1 MTKKC
6 MLARE
11 DAREKAVT
19 RNKAKRVRLKAII
32 KSPTSSHEEKA
43 AALLALQKLPR
54 DSSPCRQRNRCF
66 LTGRP
71 RGYYRRF
78 GLGRNKLREHAM
90 MGDIPGLKK
99 ASW

>member
-6 MLARE
+6 MLERE
-11 DAREKAVT
+11 IVRKKAV
-19 RNKAKRVRLKAII
+19 AKGAQRRAELKAII
-32 KSPTSSHEEKA
+32 KSPTTTIEQKMA
-43 AALLALQKLPR
+43 AQMSLQKMPR
-54 DSSPCRQRNRCF
+54 DSSPCRMRNRCF

-90 MGDIPGLKK
+90 LGDIPGLKK
-99 ASW
+99 SSW

>member
-6 MLARE
+6 MLERE
-11 DAREKAVT
+11 ESRRKAVD
-19 RNKAKRVRLKAII
+19 RCALRRRKLKEII
-32 KSPTSSHEEKA
+32 KSPRTSVEEKMA
-43 AALLALQKLPR
+43 AQLSLQKMPR
-54 DSSPCRQRNRCF
+54 DSSPIRMRNRCF

-90 MGDIPGLKK
+90 LGDIPGLKK
-99 ASW
+99 SSW

>member
-11 DAREKAVT
+11 NVREKAVL
-19 RNKAKRVRLKAII
+19 KGADKRRKLKELI
-32 KSPTSSHEEKA
+32 KSPKTPQAEKM
-43 AALLALQKLPR
+43 AALLALQKMPR
-54 DSSPCRQRNRCF
+54 DSSPIRRRNRCF

>member
-11 DAREKAVT
+11 NVRAKAVA
-19 RNKAKRVRLKAII
+19 NGMEKRRRLKKII
-32 KSPTSSHEEKA
+32 KSVTASQEEKEMA
-43 AALLALQKLPR
+43 MLALQKMPR
-54 DSSPCRQRNRCF
+54 DSNPIRMRNRCF

-90 MGDIPGLKK
+90 LGDIPGLKK